1 LLILQSG
8 DVSRNGQTTTQR
20 NCTGW
25 NMMGL
30 FTKIVAFNSMPNGG
44 AWSFVHSHFPTRF
57 RKKFWTLKYFPPCT
71 TLSNRTP
78 IPYLTIY
85 SPLSLTSPHPSN
97 SSHLYRKFSTLL
109 IELTNSNILQT
120 CILLTLFLGK
130 KIAWIEISSIQ
141 TGVIRGQQYHHIL
154 PDHALKFNSVHG

>member
-1 LLILQSG
+1 
-8 DVSRNGQTTTQR
+8 
-20 NCTGW
+20 
-25 NMMGL
+25 MGR
-30 FTKIVAFNSMPNGG
+30 FTKKVALNSTPNGG

-57 RKKFWTLKYFPPCT
+57 RKKFWTLKYFSPCT

-85 SPLSLTSPHPSN
+85 SRSLLINPHPSN

-120 CILLTLFLGK
+120 CIPLNLFLGK
-130 KIAWIEISSIQ
+130 KNSLNRNIF
-141 TGVIRGQQYHHIL
+141 H
-154 PDHALKFNSVHG
+154 PDWCDPRPTIPSYLT